1 MHLLQFVEGFLLKA
15 LVSLTFG
22 FFISVTVAEESKRN
36 VMPLSEG
43 GGVHRTWVE
52 FGPEN
57 SPIYPYML
65 VCALV

>member
-43 GGVHRTWVE
+43 GGVH
-52 FGPEN
+52 
-57 SPIYPYML
+57 
-65 VCALV
+65 